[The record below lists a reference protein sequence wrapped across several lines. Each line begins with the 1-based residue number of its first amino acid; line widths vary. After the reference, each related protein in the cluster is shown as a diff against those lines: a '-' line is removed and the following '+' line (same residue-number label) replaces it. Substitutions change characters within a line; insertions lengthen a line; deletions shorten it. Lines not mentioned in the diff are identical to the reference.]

1 MKYLL
6 YAFCF
11 LSLSAFSQ
19 TKCFVLPS
27 LQLASSNRTG
37 GGVGGNITGDFAL
50 SKGFYLGAAAGVIKF
65 KNLPKAYIP
74 IAMDMTFLFNSVS
87 NLNPVLQVQPGYGI
101 YSDSYGTGT
110 NKQEMKGGFTFYASG
125 GIKTGPFV
133 LQLGYRSIG
142 LEEPTVVASGSSYQ
156 FVGKKV
162 NYSAVE
168 FRIGLMLH

>member
-6 YAFCF
+6 FALCF

-19 TKCFVLPS
+19 TKGFVLPTV
-27 LQLASSNRTG
+27 QLASSNRTG

-50 SKGFYLGAAAGVIKF
+50 SKGFYFGASVGAIKF
-65 KNLPKAYIP
+65 KNLPKAYLP
-74 IAMDMTFLFNSVS
+74 IAMDLTYLFKSGS
-87 NLNPVLQVQPGYGI
+87 NVNPVLQLQPGYGI
-101 YSDSYGTGT
+101 YSDSYGTGI
-110 NKQEMKGGFTFYASG
+110 NKQEMKGGFTVYVSG

-142 LEEPTVVASGSSYQ
+142 LEEPAVVTTGSSYQ
-156 FVGKKV
+156 FVGKST

-168 FRIGLMLH
+168 FRFGLLLH